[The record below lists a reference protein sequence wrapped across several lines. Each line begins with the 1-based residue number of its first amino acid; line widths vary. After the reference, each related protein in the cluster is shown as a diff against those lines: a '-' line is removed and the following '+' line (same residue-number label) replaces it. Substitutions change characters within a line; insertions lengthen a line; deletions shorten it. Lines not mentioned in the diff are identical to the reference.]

1 MKYHFLPI
9 VLSIVLALAGCSTGT
24 AGTEPPADDLA
35 SPPTITNADG
45 VTLRI
50 GMSRAECEE
59 FFGLSIENGWQITN
73 RELGVGVLSLDD
85 IIVGLYCGEAW
96 TLSNGMKTHMPIDE
110 VRELLGEEDS
120 TWPDDP
126 EFQAKA
132 MQHLIYQYDDG
143 SALRIQFF
151 KTDNEL
157 YKADTAN
164 NIVISGP
171 GYDPMDP
178 TLLNGTT
185 YADVGGEGN
194 AMIETFTDFRMVVTV
209 LHTGEGAIRLYFI
222 GDDETETEI
231 FSGEGDC
238 NGEGKL
244 PLDITDMS
252 EMRSLRVET
261 EGEWR
266 VVVKLPIS
274 STEFS
279 SGN

>member
-185 YADVGGEGN
+185 YADVAGEGN
-194 AMIETFTDFRMVVTV
+194 AMIETFTDFRMVFAVR
-209 LHTGEGAIRLYFI
+209 HTGEGAIKLYFI